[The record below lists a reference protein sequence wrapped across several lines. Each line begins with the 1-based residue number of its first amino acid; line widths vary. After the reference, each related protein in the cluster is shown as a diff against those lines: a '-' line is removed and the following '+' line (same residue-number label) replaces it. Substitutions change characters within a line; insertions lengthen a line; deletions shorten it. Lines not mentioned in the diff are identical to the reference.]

1 MKPRKILVVES
12 SKTMQKAYALM
23 LRTHPL
29 TYAQDARE
37 ALDRLRQDAAIDL
50 VLVEVQH
57 VLELLFHLELAQE
70 LEREPRTFIVLSH
83 EGRDEDTVT
92 ALQKG
97 AAAYIKKPF
106 HAEELIDLIDRLE
119 APRRE

>member
-23 LRTHPL
+23 LRMHPL

-37 ALDRLRQDAAIDL
+37 ALERLRQDDEIDL
-50 VLVEVQH
+50 VLVDVQY
-57 VLELLFHLELAQE
+57 VLELFFHLELTQD
-70 LEREPRTFIVLSH
+70 LERQPRTVIVLSY

-92 ALQKG
+92 ALEKG

-106 HAEELIDLIDRLE
+106 HAEELIDLIDRVE